1 MLSLKRLAYVLLIVF
16 GICGIFIIYSLNENR
31 EREASI
37 SNPVVEEKELIQR
50 ESLPESQEPVFYVV
64 GSEEKETCKNIY
76 KNVCQLMEDMKV
88 SWSKKERIGKEEL
101 ENHKAVLIFCDD
113 VASSYID
120 LPLLVR
126 FMEEGGKVIM
136 AAGVPE
142 GYEDSYLM
150 PVLGITEKT
159 NKESYEKFHFTRP
172 FLVMQEE
179 DMTYGGY
186 NVSTCLTVR
195 KDAVVY
201 MEEAEKQVPVL
212 YTYPYGKGE
221 ALVVNGTFLN
231 DAGCMG
237 FLTAGIGCLLGE
249 FIYPVLGTERIYLD
263 HFPVVTYVNDPA
275 CMKLYGRTTESFV
288 RDVVWPVF
296 QGMALRNEI
305 KYTSSVLCV
314 SSRKG
319 AFPAISQSLFHTMGK
334 SALQYNGEM
343 AYASDC
349 RRTAPVYRNDA
360 FIDDFEQ
367 TFENYHISSLVMISG
382 QPAYQSID
390 TLGKKIQMV
399 RGKLDAD
406 NPKERMTMLEDY
418 GVFPEATEGTS
429 LEEGNMLE
437 IASVLTSH
445 GMVSHTFDL
454 NQLLDMEGENA
465 HWDEDREKIMNFE
478 KKILRKTSYL
488 EKLTLSGTKNALKS
502 YESLE
507 YTWKRKGNKR
517 FLYATQFVKG
527 QPFLVRTTDQI
538 TKAKGAEYEK
548 IADDYYLLHLN
559 SSKAVITIEKGGG
572 E

>member
-16 GICGIFIIYSLNENR
+16 GICGIFILYSLNENR

-37 SNPVVEEKELIQR
+37 SNPVVEEKEQIQR

-64 GSEEKETCKNIY
+64 GSEEKETCKDIY

-159 NKESYEKFHFTRP
+159 NKENYTKFHFTRP

-201 MEEAEKQVPVL
+201 MEDAEKQVPVL

-231 DAGCMG
+231 DA
-237 FLTAGIGCLLGE
+237 A
-249 FIYPVLGTERIYLD
+249 
-263 HFPVVTYVNDPA
+263 
-275 CMKLYGRTTESFV
+275 
-288 RDVVWPVF
+288 VW
-296 QGMALRNEI
+296 
-305 KYTSSVLCV
+305 
-314 SSRKG
+314 
-319 AFPAISQSLFHTMGK
+319 
-334 SALQYNGEM
+334 
-343 AYASDC
+343 
-349 RRTAPVYRNDA
+349 
-360 FIDDFEQ
+360 DF
-367 TFENYHISSLVMISG
+367 
-382 QPAYQSID
+382 
-390 TLGKKIQMV
+390 
-399 RGKLDAD
+399 
-406 NPKERMTMLEDY
+406 
-418 GVFPEATEGTS
+418 
-429 LEEGNMLE
+429 
-437 IASVLTSH
+437 
-445 GMVSHTFDL
+445 
-454 NQLLDMEGENA
+454 
-465 HWDEDREKIMNFE
+465 
-478 KKILRKTSYL
+478 
-488 EKLTLSGTKNALKS
+488 
-502 YESLE
+502 
-507 YTWKRKGNKR
+507 
-517 FLYATQFVKG
+517 
-527 QPFLVRTTDQI
+527 
-538 TKAKGAEYEK
+538 
-548 IADDYYLLHLN
+548 
-559 SSKAVITIEKGGG
+559 
-572 E
+572 